1 MFRMAAALRIAAD
14 RFDGLVAVVLPKPD
28 KRAGLIGDVSSPLD
42 DLLRDFDKGVWLGA
56 ARGEG

>member
-42 DLLRDFDKGVWLGA
+42 DVLRDLEDGVG
-56 ARGEG
+56 